1 MTTQRLD
8 VCLIG
13 AGPRGLSVL
22 ERLCANAAEAA
33 PTTSVTIHVVDPY
46 PPGAGRVWRSGQSR
60 HLLMNTVAGQ
70 VTMFTDETVE
80 MAGPVLPGPSLYEW
94 ARFVSLT
101 GGLDEV
107 GYDEEVLAEARRLTP
122 DSYPTRAFHGH
133 YLEWVHRRVTGTA
146 PASVR
151 TVSHRSRAVGLE
163 ERTAGGA
170 QTVVLED
177 GTRLEGL
184 HAVVLAQGH
193 VPQRR
198 SPREAAHA
206 AFAEAR
212 GLRYVPPAGPAEVD
226 LSGVRPGEAVGLLGL
241 GLNFF
246 DYLALLT
253 EGRGGR
259 FERRAGRLVY
269 RPSGREPRLLAG
281 SRRGVPF
288 HSRGENQKGP
298 HGRHHP
304 LVLTPEV
311 ISGLRRRARERG
323 GLDFR
328 SELWPLISKE
338 VETVYYTALLTSRGR
353 EAAAHRLRAAY
364 PSAPRGGA
372 EEDRLL
378 TESGIPPRQRW
389 NWDRIAR
396 PCPAHGLRSPAAFRS
411 WLLEYLRADLEAAR
425 AGNVHGPLKAALDV
439 LRDLRNEIRLVVD
452 HGGLTARSHRED
464 LDAWYTPLNAFVSIG
479 PPARRI
485 EEAVAL
491 IEAGVLTV
499 LGPRTVARADAEEGA
514 FVLES
519 RAVPGSRRPVTTLID
534 ARLPGTDVRSSA
546 DPLLSGLLADGQC
559 VPYVVGGARDGR
571 GGHETGAPETDGHE
585 TGAHETGGHET
596 SGHET
601 GGRETSGHE
610 TSGHETG
617 GHETSG
623 HEAGGRGTGGHETG
637 GLAVGPSPYHLLN
650 AAGRPHPRRFAFGV
664 PTESVHWATAAGVRP
679 GVGSVILSDA
689 DAISRAVLALRD
701 GSPTDP
707 NGPTGPTGPT
717 GPETIEVSVP

>member
-22 ERLCANAAEAA
+22 ERLCANAPEAA
-33 PTTSVTIHVVDPY
+33 PTTSVTVHVVDPY
-46 PPGAGRVWRSGQSR
+46 PPGAGRVWRSDQHR

-70 VTMFTDETVE
+70 VTLFTDETVE

-107 GYDEEVLAEARRLTP
+107 GCEVGYGEDVLAEARRLGP

-177 GTRLEGL
+177 GTRLAGL

-193 VPQRR
+193 LPQRR

-212 GLRYVPPAGPAEVD
+212 GLRYLPPANPAEVD

-241 GLNFF
+241 GLSFF

-253 EGRGGR
+253 EGRDGR

-311 ISGLRRRARERG
+311 IRGLRRRARERG

-338 VETVYYTALLTSRGR
+338 VETVYYTALLTARGR

-364 PSAPRGGA
+364 PSAPGGSA
-372 EEDRLL
+372 AEDRLL
-378 TESGIPPRQRW
+378 TESGIPLRERW
-389 NWDRIAR
+389 NWSRIAR
-396 PCPAHGLRSPAAFRS
+396 PCPADGLRSPAAFRS
-411 WLLEYLRADLEAAR
+411 WLLGYLRADLEAAR
-425 AGNVHGPLKAALDV
+425 AGNVQGPLKAALDV

-499 LGPRTVARADAEEGA
+499 LGPRTVARADSEEGA

-519 RAVPGSRRPVTTLID
+519 RAVPGSRRRATTLID

-546 DPLLSGLLADGQC
+546 DPLLSGLLTSGQC
-559 VPYVVGGARDGR
+559 GPYAVGGAGN
-571 GGHETGAPETDGHE
+571 
-585 TGAHETGGHET
+585 
-596 SGHET
+596 
-601 GGRETSGHE
+601 
-610 TSGHETG
+610 
-617 GHETSG
+617 
-623 HEAGGRGTGGHETG
+623 GTGNGNGPGGLETG
-637 GLAVGPSPYHLLN
+637 GLAVGPSPYHLLDG
-650 AAGRPHPRRFAFGV
+650 AGRPHPRRFAFGV

-707 NGPTGPTGPT
+707 NGPTGP
-717 GPETIEVSVP
+717 ETIEVSVP